1 MALINCPECS
11 NSVSDK
17 AFACPRCGYPI
28 SQSAPPQT
36 AEPRRPFQKPRKYH
50 RLPNNFG
57 TIKGSLASAGDLLPS
72 TLNAPAITLPAH
84 LSFRQQSDTLKP
96 TTKHTAPFPNIIKIL
111 TIQATPISHFGKC
124 LRFIKNQKNMSF
136 SKKKASHQSYRHT
149 SIVNAFM
156 TWKSET

>member
-28 SQSAPPQT
+28 SQSAP
-36 AEPRRPFQKPRKYH
+36 RR
-50 RLPNNFG
+50 RLRLVDHFKSPG
-57 TIKGSLASAGDLLPS
+57 STTGYLTILAPLKGSLASAGDLLPP

-84 LSFRQQSDTLKP
+84 LSFRRQSDTLKP

-136 SKKKASHQSYRHT
+136 SKIKASHQSYRHT

-156 TWKSET
+156 T

>member
-36 AEPRRPFQKPRKYH
+36 AAPGNTTGY
-50 RLPNNFG
+50 L
-57 TIKGSLASAGDLLPS
+57 TILAPLKGSLASAGDLLPS

>member
-28 SQSAPPQT
+28 NQSTSPPPS
-36 AEPRRPFQKPRKYH
+36 APRRPFQKPRKYTGY
-50 RLPNNFG
+50 L
-57 TIKGSLASAGDLLPS
+57 TILAPSKGSLASAGDHLPP

-96 TTKHTAPFPNIIKIL
+96 MTRHTALFPNIIKIL
-111 TIQATPISHFGKC
+111 TIRATPISHFGKC

-136 SKKKASHQSYRHT
+136 SKKRASHQSCRHT